1 MRHVSAPVDR
11 CTGATHGE
19 GMGIKGYWVRR
30 TKENGR
36 QVRDWRATLDEAA
49 GFHGECLRGGAVKA
63 EILAVAEDG
72 TETPLPSYEA
82 ALAEIVKL
90 TIERNEAHLT
100 ALASVDET
108 AAVYERETRWHSM
121 LAKERD
127 VARAQAAHFRKLA
140 ASWGVPEEKLAEV
153 DAIAAPPPHDLTPSE
168 VALAKVLAAW
178 DEWPDAELAPVPTIA
193 LCGIGQALLVTGWV
207 DDNADPTAD
216 GQALLDRARKAGV
229 L

>member
-1 MRHVSAPVDR
+1 MAHIRIDDDFGKKALEEIRESMRPRVP
-11 CTGATHGE
+11 
-19 GMGIKGYWVRR
+19 M
-30 TKENGR
+30 
-36 QVRDWRATLDEAA
+36 
-49 GFHGECLRGGAVKA
+49 
-63 EILAVAEDG
+63 DG
-72 TETPLPSYEA
+72 
-82 ALAEIVKL
+82 
-90 TIERNEAHLT
+90 ERNEAHLT